1 MPSDENVPPPE
12 QLQFRRAQSADGPEI
27 RVCVACKQ
35 PIDGDY
41 FHANGQVVCPNCAQR
56 IESGQQSPPTT
67 SLARA
72 ALYGV
77 GAALAGTA
85 IYATVAIVFNLQI
98 GLIAI
103 LIGWMVGKS
112 VRYASHGLGGRPQQ
126 TLAVLLTYFSITT
139 SYIPVF
145 VYEASKIKHEVKATP
160 GTQNPAPSSETQ
172 PTMSP
177 GRAIVLILGLAAAAP
192 FLGLFA
198 GSNPI
203 SGLISLFIIF
213 IGLRQAWALTARS
226 EILVMGPYQPNS

>member
-1 MPSDENVPPPE
+1 MPEENLPPPE
-12 QLQFRRAQSADGPEI
+12 QLQFRRAQSVGGPEI
-27 RVCVACKQ
+27 RACVACKQ

-126 TLAVLLTYFSITT
+126 ILAVLLTYFSITT

-145 VYEASKIKHEVKATP
+145 LYEASRTNHEAKATT
-160 GTQNPAPSSETQ
+160 GAQNPAQAQ
-172 PTMSP
+172 PTMSA

-192 FLGLFA
+192 FIGLFA
-198 GSNPI
+198 GSNTL
-203 SGLISLFIIF
+203 SALISLFIIF
-213 IGLRQAWALTARS
+213 IGLRQAWSLTARS

>member
-1 MPSDENVPPPE
+1 MPADENLPPPE
-12 QLQFRRAQSADGPEI
+12 QLQFRRAQAVGGPEV
-27 RVCVACKQ
+27 RACVACKQ

-72 ALYGV
+72 VLFGL

-103 LIGWMVGKS
+103 LVGIMVGKA

-126 TLAVLLTYFSITT
+126 ILAVLLTYFSITA

-145 VYEASKIKHEVKATP
+145 IYEASKTKHEAKAST
-160 GTQNPAPSSETQ
+160 GTQPAQAQ
-172 PTMSP
+172 PTMSA

-192 FLGLFA
+192 FIELFA
-198 GSNPI
+198 GSNTI
-203 SGLISLFIIF
+203 SALISLFIIF
-213 IGLRQAWALTARS
+213 IGLRQAWSLTARS
-226 EILVMGPYQPNS
+226 EILVMGPYQPT